1 MSEVHSLPNYTVIR
15 DSQGRWILAIG
26 EDTSLLPT
34 AGVPNGALFWDV
46 NSSKF
51 YVFGTS
57 AGTWT
62 QVPNSALALVNLTL
76 TGDLA
81 AVAGTFTGELAALV
95 NGLAITGKIIR
106 HHRQRIITADWNAGK
121 SILAAIAGQ
130 KYRMVACSLI
140 AYGGAAGAL
149 TTADVVGQQSS
160 SGVKLLA
167 GAQASLTENT
177 VVKDGETGGAV
188 LAAGASYVAN
198 DVNTAITAEVTGSD
212 LTTATG
218 IDVLLSY
225 IVEA

>member
-1 MSEVHSLPNYTVIR
+1 MSEVLSLPNYTVIR
-15 DSQGRWILAIG
+15 DRQGRWIMAVG

-57 AGTWT
+57 AGSWT
-62 QVPNSALALVNLTL
+62 QAPNSALALVNLVL
-76 TGDLA
+76 TGNLT
-81 AVAGTFTGELAALV
+81 AVAATFSGELAALV
-95 NGLAITGKIIR
+95 NGVSVTGKIIR

-121 SILAAIAGQ
+121 SILAAVAGQ

-149 TTADVVGQQSS
+149 TTADILATQGTSS
-160 SGVKLLA
+160 VKLLA
-167 GAQASLTENT
+167 GAQAQLTQSS
-177 VVKDGETGGAV
+177 VVKDGGTGGAV
-188 LAAGASYVAN
+188 LADGASYVAN
-198 DVNTAITAEVTGSD
+198 DAATAITAGKTGND